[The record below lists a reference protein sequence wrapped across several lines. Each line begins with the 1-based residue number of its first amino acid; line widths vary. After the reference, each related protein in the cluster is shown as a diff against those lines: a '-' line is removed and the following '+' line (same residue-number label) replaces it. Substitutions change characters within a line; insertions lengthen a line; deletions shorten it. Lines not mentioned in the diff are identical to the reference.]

1 MYVREVDHKPLT
13 FTAPSTVWRN
23 DLVMKD
29 RETKSLWSHHSMK
42 AIDGPHKG
50 AELAM
55 YPYVLTTWGAWRR
68 LHPDSLILD
77 KTDTWVNGTRL
88 NLWDTYYSNPS
99 LTGQLGL
106 GNPDKRLDGKTVM
119 VAVRDGAVSTV
130 YPHPE
135 LAKQPVVNDTVG
147 KLDIV
152 TVFDVKSRSAAVWRR
167 EVAGRVLEFETAPAQ
182 ADATCVRDRQTG
194 TVWRALDGKGLR
206 GPLKSHALT
215 QVPSVTGYWFAWA
228 THYPEARVWQ
238 ADPPAK

>member
-68 LHPDSLILD
+68 LHPDSLVLD
-77 KTDTWVNGTRL
+77 KTETWVEGSRT
-88 NLWDTYYSNPS
+88 NLWDTYYGNGA

-106 GNPDKRLDGKTVM
+106 GNPDPRLEGKTVM
-119 VAVRDGAVSTV
+119 VAVRQGKISTV
-130 YPHPE
+130 YPFPE
-135 LAKQPVVNDTVG
+135 LEKKPVVNDKVG
-147 KLDIV
+147 TLDVV
-152 TVFDVKSRSAAVWRR
+152 TVFDIKTHSAAVWRR
-167 EVAGRVLEFETAPAQ
+167 EVEGRQLEFEAAPAEGDM
-182 ADATCVRDRQTG
+182 ACMRDNQTG
-194 TVWRALDGKGLR
+194 TVWRALDGKALR
-206 GPLKSHALT
+206 GPLKGRALT
-215 QVPSVTGYWFAWA
+215 QVPSVTGFWFAWA
-228 THYPEARVWQ
+228 THYPEARVWP
-238 ADPPAK
+238 ADSSAR